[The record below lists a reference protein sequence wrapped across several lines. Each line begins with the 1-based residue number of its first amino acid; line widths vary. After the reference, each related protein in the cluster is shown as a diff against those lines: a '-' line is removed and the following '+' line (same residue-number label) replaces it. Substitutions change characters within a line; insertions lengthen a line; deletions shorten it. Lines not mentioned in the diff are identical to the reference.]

1 MANPLDSNSGK
12 PSLETLQVLQENLP
26 IDVLNSMLRVAT
38 VSVTTGGDA
47 GIEAVIPVGA
57 KIITAVSVCTK
68 TNSSGSMQLKTGATS
83 PVDITDAMQAATD
96 KEIDYAATI
105 DDETNIVGADGVK
118 VFANGAAD
126 AADVYILYLK

>member
-1 MANPLDSNSGK
+1 MNPLDSNSGK
-12 PSLETLQVLQENLP
+12 PSLEVLQYLQENLP

-57 KIITAVSVCTK
+57 KIITAISVCTK
-68 TNSSGSMQLKTGATS
+68 TNGSGSMQLKTGATV
-83 PVDITDAMQAATD
+83 PVEITDAMQAATD

-105 DDETNIVGADGVK
+105 DDATNIVGADGVK

>member
-1 MANPLDSNSGK
+1 MNPLDSNSGK
-12 PSLETLQVLQENLP
+12 PSLEVLQYLQENLP

-57 KIITAVSVCTK
+57 KIITAISVCTK
-68 TNSSGSMQLKTGATS
+68 TNEGGSMQLKTGATV
-83 PVDITDAMQAATD
+83 PVEITDAMQAATD
-96 KEIDYAATI
+96 KEIDYAATL
-105 DDETNIVGADGVK
+105 DDATNIVGADGVK

>member
-1 MANPLDSNSGK
+1 MNPLDSNSGK
-12 PSLETLQVLQENLP
+12 PSLEVLQYLQENLP
-26 IDVLNSMLRVAT
+26 IDVLNSMLRVAM

-57 KIITAVSVCTK
+57 KIITAISVCTRA
-68 TNSSGSMQLKTGATS
+68 SGGGTMQLKTGASS
-83 PVDITDAMQAATD
+83 PVAITDAMQAATD
-96 KEIDYAATI
+96 KEIDYAATL
-105 DDETNIVGADGVK
+105 DDATNIVGADGVK